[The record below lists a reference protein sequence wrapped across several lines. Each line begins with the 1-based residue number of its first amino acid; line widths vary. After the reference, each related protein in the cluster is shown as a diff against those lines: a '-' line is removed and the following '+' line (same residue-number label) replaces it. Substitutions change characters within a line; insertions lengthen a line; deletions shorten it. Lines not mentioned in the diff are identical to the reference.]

1 MHSRGR
7 VLAIAVGVLVALAG
21 VAVAQQ
27 QRPGQQQ
34 QQRQT
39 GQGITLVY
47 EREVFAY
54 PGSARRDPFIPLTDE
69 NEMGPRFENLTLRG
83 IIYSTGRGAS
93 VALLADGDGRVY
105 RARVGD
111 VVGNT
116 TVVEIGPLRVVMAVE
131 SFGAIRQEMLELQR
145 NQGANR

>member
-1 MHSRGR
+1 MHSGSR
-7 VLAIAVGVLVALAG
+7 VLGVAGAVVLMMAA

-27 QRPGQQQ
+27 QRPGQQ
-34 QQRQT
+34 
-39 GQGITLVY
+39 GQASREVTLVY
-47 EREVFAY
+47 EREVFSY
-54 PGSARRDPFIPLTDE
+54 PGSARRDPFLPLTDE
-69 NEMGPRFENLTLRG
+69 NGMGPRFESLSLQG
-83 IIYSTGRGAS
+83 IIYSTGRGRS

-111 VVGNT
+111 VVGNA

-131 SFGAIRQEMLELQR
+131 NFGVIRQEMLELQR